1 MTSKTR
7 AARGVIILG
16 ASSAIAEALAR
27 RFAAK
32 GARLGLVAR
41 DPAKLEALAADLKV
55 RGAQAIAVRSWDLAQ
70 APPSGALED
79 LAREMGGADT
89 VVIAYGLLGEQAQ
102 AEVDLEAAHRL
113 LEVNFTSAVLWALE
127 ARRVLA
133 ASCAT
138 AGLIVGLGSVAGDR
152 GRKSNFVYGAAKGG
166 LALAL
171 QGMAHRAALA
181 GGPRAMVVK
190 LGFVDTPMTAGF
202 KKGGPLWSS
211 PDQAATAIAK
221 AMERPTAIAY
231 APWFWRWIALVIRC
245 LPQVLFDKADL

>member
-1 MTSKTR
+1 MTSQTN
-7 AARGVIILG
+7 APRGIIILG

-27 RFAAK
+27 LLAAQ

-41 DPAKLEALAADLKV
+41 DPAKLQAIAADLTV
-55 RGAQAIAVRSWDLAQ
+55 RGARAVAVRAWDLAE
-70 APPSGALED
+70 APASGALDE

-89 VVIAYGLLGEQAQ
+89 VVIAYGLLGEQTL
-102 AEVDLEAAHRL
+102 AESDLEAARRL

-127 ARRVLA
+127 ARRVLE
-133 ASCAT
+133 ASCGRG
-138 AGLIVGLGSVAGDR
+138 GLIVGLGSVAGDR

-171 QGMAHRAALA
+171 QGMAHRSALA

-211 PDQAATAIAK
+211 PEQAAAVIAR
-221 AMERPTAIAY
+221 AMQRPKAIAY
-231 APWFWRWIALVIRC
+231 GPWFWRWIALIIRL
-245 LPQVLFDKADL
+245 LPQAVFDKADL